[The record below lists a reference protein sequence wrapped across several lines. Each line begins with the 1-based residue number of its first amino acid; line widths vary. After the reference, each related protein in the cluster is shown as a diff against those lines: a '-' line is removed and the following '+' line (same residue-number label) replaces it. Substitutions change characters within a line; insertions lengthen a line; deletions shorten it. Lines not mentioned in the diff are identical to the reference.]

1 MDVIETDLEL
11 ADVGSKMSYGPADP
25 VGASLYGHAPM
36 HYAPRPEDY
45 DPVLRARW
53 VVESTARWL
62 RTSRLVGRNG
72 IALCENLQRKWLCD

>member
-11 ADVGSKMSYGPADP
+11 AADAGSKMSYGPADP
-25 VGASLYGHAPM
+25 GGASMYGHPQM

-53 VVESTARWL
+53 VVESTTSAAIVLL
-62 RTSRLVGRNG
+62 R
-72 IALCENLQRKWLCD
+72 